1 MDKELVYRI
10 GITLIPLIGDIK
22 AKQLI
27 AYCGSAEAVFKEKK
41 QTLLKIP
48 DIGEVTAK
56 AIATQDVLRRAEEEV
71 AFIDKNKITTLYYA
85 DKDYPLRLKQ
95 CDDSPVMLYYKG
107 TANLNADRIIAIVG
121 TRGATLYGKKMV
133 EELTEG
139 LKDTGALI
147 VSGLAFGIDIAAH
160 RAALDNGLDTVGVVA
175 HGHDMLYPPEHTNIK
190 NKMLEQGG
198 MITEFLSGTIPNKEN
213 FPKRNRIIAG
223 LSDAVV
229 VAESKEAGGA
239 LITAEI
245 ALSYNREV
253 IAYPGKADDAS
264 SRGCNNLI
272 QRNKAYLA
280 QSSADVIEYLGWKD
294 KAVSKKAQPELF
306 HNLNADESAIVNTL
320 KAQGAPM
327 HIDDIALQSNLT
339 PGNLSAHLL
348 NLEFAGI
355 LRSLPGKMYTL

>member
-1 MDKELVYRI
+1 MDENLKYKI
-10 GITLIPLIGDIK
+10 GITLIPLVGDIK

-27 AYCGSAEAVFKEKK
+27 SYCGSAEAVFGEKK
-41 QTLLKIP
+41 QALLKIP
-48 DIGEVTAK
+48 DIGEITSE
-56 AIATQDVLRRAEEEV
+56 AIIKQDVLKRAEEEI
-71 AFIDKNKITTLYYA
+71 AFIEKNKITPIYYL
-85 DKDYPLRLKQ
+85 DKEYPLRLKQ

-107 TANLNADRIIAIVG
+107 KADLNTGRIIAIVG
-121 TRGATLYGKKMV
+121 TRRATDYGRKMT
-133 EELTEG
+133 EELVNGLTE
-139 LKDTGALI
+139 TGALV
-147 VSGLAFGIDIAAH
+147 VSGLALGIDIAAH
-160 RAALDNGLDTVGVVA
+160 RAALKSGLDTVGIVA
-175 HGHDMLYPPEHTNIK
+175 HGHDTIYPGEHTNTAK
-190 NKMLEQGG
+190 KMLEQGG
-198 MITEFLSGTIPNKEN
+198 ILTEFLSNTIPDREN

-229 VAESKEAGGA
+229 VMESREAGGA

-253 IAYPGKADDAS
+253 VAYPGKADDVQ

-280 QSSADVIEYLGWKD
+280 QSSQDVIDYLGWKE
-294 KAVSKKAQPELF
+294 KKTPQKTQQELF
-306 HNLNADESAIVNTL
+306 HNLNESETAIVNAL

-327 HIDDIALQSNLT
+327 YIDDLAILSNLS

-355 LRSLPGKMYTL
+355 LRSLPGKMYSL